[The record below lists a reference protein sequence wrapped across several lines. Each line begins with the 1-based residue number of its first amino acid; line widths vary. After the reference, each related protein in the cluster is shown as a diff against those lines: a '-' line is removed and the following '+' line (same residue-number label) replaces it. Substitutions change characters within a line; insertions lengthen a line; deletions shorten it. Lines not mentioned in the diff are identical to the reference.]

1 MENAIALV
9 NYDDLNNGQSVTF
22 PNSSSQGNVEKAN
35 QTSGASQWSHAT
47 PTNNWGGITNIAA
60 DGGTDPRSIA
70 YMAWNY
76 SLPNRFFHDY
86 IYNRFQEGVQ
96 VGKSLTHDDVVIRAT
111 TIMARALEQYTEPVS
126 ATINGGAHSV
136 IVSGVWSANDPQAS
150 YWGAIQGL
158 VYRDPEGDAFN
169 TSRQEIE
176 FSTWQH
182 GGYWSFNTTYS
193 LWSFDYGDLNSLD
206 DGLNYNFDPEPM
218 VGPYNIPYYY
228 DQNHVKHYTDY
239 HWYFSLTW
247 IQRDNNYTNG
257 QYSPDWAYNAFT
269 GQKMT
274 STH

>member
-1 MENAIALV
+1 MNWSIDNGIWPQTSQNACGVENAIALV

-35 QTSGASQWSHAT
+35 QTSGSSQWGHA
-47 PTNNWGGITNIAA
+47 PSNSWAGITNIAH
-60 DGGTDPRSIA
+60 DTGTDPRSIA

-86 IYNRFQEGVQ
+86 IYNRWQEGLN
-96 VGKSLTHDDVVIRAT
+96 VGKTFNQSDVVTRAT

-126 ATINGGAHSV
+126 ATINGGLHSV

-176 FSTWQH
+176 FSTWVN

-193 LWSFDYGDLNSLD
+193 LWSLGYGDLNSLYD
-206 DGLNYNFDPEPM
+206 YKNTNDPEPM
-218 VGPYNIPYYY
+218 VGPYTPPTRWI
-228 DQNHVKHYTDY
+228 
-239 HWYFSLTW
+239 SLV
-247 IQRDNNYTNG
+247 
-257 QYSPDWAYNAFT
+257 
-269 GQKMT
+269 
-274 STH
+274 